1 MGSNVAGSANFI
13 GMGRRRIAKS
23 LKMGG
28 VLLLSTSLLAG
39 CEPGTQFNLRDMLAG
54 NQTKGGNSQRAGATT
69 KTTERDIEAPEVFS
83 ATEAG
88 LWDGRPSLGGVW
100 VAHPDVTDPER
111 VIIRN
116 TENGRFVVGALFR
129 RERDI
134 PGPRL
139 QISSDAAE
147 ALGMLAGAP
156 AQLNVTALRKE
167 QVAVEAQVDEAT
179 QAGLQEAAEISE
191 TPLDP
196 IAAAEAALNEPPQ
209 PPQVQAKPRA
219 ASGLSKPFLQI
230 GIFSVEANAKRTA
243 QQMRNAGLVPAVKRG
258 ESAGKP
264 FWRVVVGPASNA
276 SERKTLLAKI
286 KDVGFS
292 DAYAVTN

>member
-1 MGSNVAGSANFI
+1 MGSAVFFRH
-13 GMGRRRIAKS
+13 MGARSKLGAAM
-23 LKMGG
+23 LMTA
-28 VLLLSTSLLAG
+28 LTLTA
-39 CEPGTQFNLRDMLAG
+39 CEDGTQFNLRDMLRSNGETQGDTA
-54 NQTKGGNSQRAGATT
+54 APATSS
-69 KTTERDIEAPEVFS
+69 KTTERDVEAPEVFS

-100 VAHPDVTDPER
+100 VAHPDVKDPER

-116 TENGRFVVGALFR
+116 TTNNKFVVGALFR

-156 AQLNVTALRKE
+156 AELNVTALRKE
-167 QVAVEAQVDEAT
+167 EITVQTAPA
-179 QAGLQEAAEISE
+179 EAATDLAEPADVTQ

-196 IAAAEAALNEPPQ
+196 IASAAAAIDA
-209 PPQVQAKPRA
+209 AKPTAPA
-219 ASGLSKPFLQI
+219 AAMKKPKPKPAAARPTGSSLAKPFIQI
-230 GIFSVEANAKRTA
+230 GIFSVEENAKRTA
-243 QQMRNAGLVPAVKRG
+243 GQMRNAGLVPTVKRG
-258 ESAGKP
+258 ESGGKA
-264 FWRVVVGPASNA
+264 FWRVVVGPAQNSA
-276 SERKTLLAKI
+276 ERKVLLNKI
-286 KDVGFS
+286 KGVGFS